1 MINAWQRNLLL
12 RKSATR
18 QDVHVLL
25 ERSTSPSAVAEQ
37 CISGT
42 QQGSRAV
49 MVFFSQRCYMD
60 NFQLEY
66 DARHAG
72 RPVGGCH
79 GSFYIN
85 WSSPRD
91 RERERKSELCGSSRS
106 LSLSLSRSS
115 SSSWPNEFFTYSWD
129 LFLRVCLNWWCPQRA
144 DRVSCQANRK
154 LHSSKSQL
162 GIFTRPC
169 CIISPA
175 LAPHLKWR
183 HKKKKGF

>member
-42 QQGSRAV
+42 EQGSRAV
-49 MVFFSQRCYMD
+49 MVFLSQRCYMD

-91 RERERKSELCGSSRS
+91 REREKEWALWKLSLPLALSQQQQQLAKRILYIFLRPFSTRLPELMVPTACGSRQ
-106 LSLSLSRSS
+106 L
-115 SSSWPNEFFTYSWD
+115 PG
-129 LFLRVCLNWWCPQRA
+129 
-144 DRVSCQANRK
+144 
-154 LHSSKSQL
+154 KSQITL
-162 GIFTRPC
+162 Q
-169 CIISPA
+169 
-175 LAPHLKWR
+175 
-183 HKKKKGF
+183 